1 MTKII
6 PIADVRKPA
15 FPPLAAGTYV
25 PGRPVVDQLGRALRD
40 LRISI
45 TDRCNFRCSYCMPR
59 EQFGADH
66 AFLPH
71 AEILS
76 FEEIARMAAIFARLG
91 VSKLRLTGGEPLLR
105 KEAPKL
111 VEMLAQ
117 IRDLD
122 GRPLDIALTTN
133 GSILRKLAVPLKQA
147 GLQRVTVSLDALDP
161 VLFGQMSDTK
171 IPVDTVLDGI
181 EAAAAAG
188 LGPVKVNMVV
198 KKGVNDHQILPMA
211 DYFRNKGH
219 ILRFIEF
226 MDVGVTNH
234 WDMTDVMS
242 GKAILERLQSSY
254 ALEPAHANYPG
265 EVARRWRYRDGGGEI
280 GLITSVTHA
289 FCGDCTR
296 LRMSPE
302 GQLYTCLFAERGYD
316 LRGLLRS
323 DADDEQIAGAIAGI
337 WTGRADRYSELRD
350 QLREQRSK
358 IEMSYI
364 GG

>member
-15 FPPLAAGTYV
+15 FPSLAAGAYV

-105 KEAPKL
+105 KEVPKL
-111 VEMLAQ
+111 VQMLAQ

-133 GSILRKLAVPLKQA
+133 GSILRKLALPLKQA

-161 VLFGQMSDTK
+161 KLFGEMSDTK
-171 IPVDTVLDGI
+171 IPVDTVLAGI
-181 EAAAAAG
+181 EAAAEAG

-211 DYFRNKGH
+211 DYFRHKGH

-234 WDMTDVMS
+234 WNMTDVMS
-242 GKAILERLQSSY
+242 GRDILERLQSRHE
-254 ALEPAHANYPG
+254 LEPAHANYPG
-265 EVARRWRYRDGGGEI
+265 EVARRWRYRDGAGEI

-302 GQLYTCLFAERGYD
+302 GQLYTCLFAEQGYD
-316 LRGLLRS
+316 LRGLLRAG
-323 DADDEQIAGAIAGI
+323 ADDGRIAAAIAGI